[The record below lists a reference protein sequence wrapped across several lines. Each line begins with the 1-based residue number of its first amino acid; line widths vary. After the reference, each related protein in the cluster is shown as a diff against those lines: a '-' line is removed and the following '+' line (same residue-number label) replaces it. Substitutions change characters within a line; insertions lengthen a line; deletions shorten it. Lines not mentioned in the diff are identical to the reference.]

1 MSEKRNSVEE
11 KILKLQEK
19 KRDLADQV
27 VNGEGGQLGSM
38 TQEELLELLE

>member
-1 MSEKRNSVEE
+1 MSERRNSVEE
-11 KILKLQEK
+11 KILKLQET

>member
-11 KILKLQEK
+11 KILKLQET

-27 VNGEGGQLGSM
+27 VNGEGGQFGSM